1 MKNENSLKINI
12 KQREETFRELLPKAA
27 AVFAAATGFSG
38 MLFSAFGVIEPFLG
52 IIVGFIA
59 AFCLLISK
67 KKFGKYI
74 PFGVAAICLLTVF
87 VVPVLKNGMLL
98 LANEVCEFL
107 IFATGE
113 IYLPLETTGES
124 FAAASL
130 FLLALAV
137 SVLLSM
143 DLALP
148 MAVVAALGMVS
159 GFLSTDAYFAVFVFG
174 FVAAVLFVFVQES
187 RRKTTAKSAVSLFA
201 AVGICVL
208 VCTVLVNFVPADAG
222 TNIKVFAEETLHSL
236 IYDSKTNTMPEGN
249 LENLGAFNKNGA
261 QALEITMEKPQKLYL
276 KGFIGEVYTGN
287 GWENLGNDVLS
298 EYAEDFYNLHKNG
311 FYGQSSVSTALEAIN
326 QQEKSTMS
334 IKNLSAC
341 SKTAYLPYAVLD
353 APFDERKIGDKTDSF
368 GEEYE
373 ISYVSGGLLEWY
385 SAQVELS
392 EKQGSDLKIDEH
404 LADEYI
410 YREFVK
416 NNYLEVP
423 KEAFEAIEKAFE
435 GEEASTATEI
445 ISAVLVYLEKNVSY
459 DEKVATRNGSE
470 DFAAYFLGKT
480 ARGYSVHYATAATL
494 MLRYFG
500 IPARYVE
507 GYFLSAEDAAKHE
520 NGEVIVL
527 TEENAHAWAEY
538 YLEGVGWIPFETTP
552 GYMDDELEKA
562 AFQTSGESSKRYEQS
577 ELPETN
583 VEQDRPKDDITE
595 VKKDNTAIIIAVVSV
610 PIILLIAAICY
621 VLVMHKRLKKA
632 LSDIDSAD
640 NKTAVPLRFG
650 YAEKL
655 IEASGIGKGTTD
667 YETAFSINKEALFSE
682 HEISDE
688 QRKAVDDFAE
698 KVLVECKNSWN
709 LWQKIKYRF
718 IKFIY

>member
-38 MLFSAFGVIEPFLG
+38 MVFSDFGVTEPLFG
-52 IIVGFIA
+52 IIIGFIA
-59 AFCLLISK
+59 AVCLLISQ

-74 PFGVAAICLLTVF
+74 PFGIAAICLLAVLI
-87 VVPVLKNGMLL
+87 VPVLKNGIFV

-113 IYLPLETTGES
+113 IYLPLETAGES

-130 FLLALAV
+130 FILALAV

-143 DLALP
+143 DLILP
-148 MAVVAALGMVS
+148 MAVVAALGIVS
-159 GFLSTDAYFAVFVFG
+159 GFLNTDAYFAVFAIG
-174 FVAAVLFVFVQES
+174 FVAAVLFVFLPQS
-187 RRKTTAKSAVSLFA
+187 GRKTSVKSAVSLFA
-201 AVGICVL
+201 AVGICALTCAVL
-208 VCTVLVNFVPADAG
+208 INFVPASAG
-222 TNIKVFAEETLHSL
+222 TKLKVFAEEKVHNL
-236 IYDSKTNTMPEGN
+236 IYDSKTNAMPEGN
-249 LENLGAFNKNGA
+249 LKNLGAFEKSGA
-261 QALEITMEKPQKLYL
+261 QALEITMENPQKLYL
-276 KGFIGEVYTGN
+276 KGFIGEVYTGDS
-287 GWENLGNDVLS
+287 WENLGNDVLS
-298 EYAEDFYNLHKNG
+298 EYAEDFYYLHKNG
-311 FYGQSSVSTALEAIN
+311 FYGQSAVSTALEAVD
-326 QQEKSTMS
+326 QQEKSVMS

-341 SKTAYLPYAVLD
+341 SKTTYLPYAVLD

-368 GEEYE
+368 GEQYE
-373 ISYVSGGLLEWY
+373 ISYISGGLLEWY

-392 EKQGSDLKIDEH
+392 EKQGNDLKIDEH
-404 LADEYI
+404 LKNEYI

-435 GEEASTATEI
+435 GEDASTATEI

-459 DEKVATRNGSE
+459 DEKVVTRNGSE

-507 GYFLSAEDAAKHE
+507 GYFLSAEDAEKYE
-520 NGEVIVL
+520 TGEAIVL

-595 VKKDNTAIIIAVVSV
+595 VKKDNTAIIIAVASV
-610 PIILLIAAICY
+610 PVVLLISAICY
-621 VLVMHKRLKKA
+621 VFAMRKKLKKA
-632 LSDIDSAD
+632 LLAIDNAD
-640 NKTAVPLRFG
+640 NKTAIPLRFG
-650 YAEKL
+650 YAQKL
-655 IEASGIGKGTTD
+655 IEASGVGKGTAD
-667 YETAFSINKEALFSE
+667 YETAFAINKEALFSE

-688 QRKAVDDFAE
+688 QRKAVDDFAK
-698 KVLVECKNSWN
+698 KVLAECKNSWN
-709 LWQKIKYRF
+709 LWQKIKYKF